1 MTSAERFARLWSDIL
16 NPLYLS
22 PPLFVACG
30 WLVGS
35 DLFSIGTAFGISLTS
50 LTFAPLM
57 YLTILTRQGRIEG
70 FDVLN
75 RADRPNI
82 YMFSLACYISAIL
95 LFAIADIAPK
105 SLYVFICLL
114 YTVNTLVFFTI
125 NRWTK
130 ISVHS
135 ASIAT
140 VGTLI
145 ITFIPIDQTG
155 MILFSVLLFLL
166 AVGIMVWARVI
177 LNCHTLGQA
186 VSGATLGTL
195 LPIVERYVIYP
206 LMV

>member
-1 MTSAERFARLWSDIL
+1 MTLAERIARLWSDIL

-82 YMFSLACYISAIL
+82 YMFSLACYVSAIL
-95 LFAIADIAPK
+95 LFAMADIAPK

-114 YTVNTLVFFTI
+114 YTVNTLVFFSI

-130 ISVHS
+130 ISVHC

-145 ITFIPIDQTG
+145 ITFIPVHQTDL
-155 MILFSVLLFLL
+155 IFAAIFLFLI
-166 AVGIMVWARVI
+166 AVGVMIWARV
-177 LNCHTLGQA
+177 LLKCHTIGQA
-186 VSGATLGTL
+186 VSGAMLGTL
-195 LPIVERYVIYP
+195 LPVIERYIIYP

>member
-1 MTSAERFARLWSDIL
+1 MTLAERFARLWSDIL

-75 RADRPNI
+75 RTDRPNI

-95 LFAIADIAPK
+95 LFAMADISPK

-114 YTVNTLVFFTI
+114 FTVNTLVFFTI

-130 ISVHS
+130 ISVHC

-145 ITFIPIDQTG
+145 ITFIPMDQTG
-155 MILFSVLLFLL
+155 LILL
-166 AVGIMVWARVI
+166 AAGVFLIAVGLMIWSRVI

-186 VSGATLGTL
+186 VSGALLGAI
-195 LPIVERYVIYP
+195 LPILERYIIYP